1 LINNRG
7 DWKTNLSKLVYYGAV
22 QNVIFTALQSAMF
35 AMLFSDDDEDEKKK
49 EAIGRIGNGIA
60 DTLLR
65 GSGIAG
71 AAVSAAKNIALEV
84 IDQAKGK
91 KDFEKAAMEIT
102 TLSPPIDSKLS
113 KLMSAGRAF
122 KYKQNRE
129 KIREL
134 GPASIENPAYMAAAQ
149 ILSATANIPLDRALR
164 KFENLKASVDSDTEM
179 WQSIALA
186 LGYSKWD
193 VGLIEKEREAKKL
206 EDALQKSN
214 DILFKELM
222 KPRRRKNISKK
233 QMGLEQL
240 LKESIKEQEK
250 GLKKELPEGVLGRA
264 YKDGTM
270 QIKPGLPKEKRKKV
284 VAHEKKHLQD
294 IKNGILNYNN
304 NFIFYKGKQYKRTP
318 DKKVVYNGKKFPE
331 GHSKLPWEAAANK
344 AERKVS

>member
-1 LINNRG
+1 
-7 DWKTNLSKLVYYGAV
+7 
-22 QNVIFTALQSAMF
+22 MF
-35 AMLFSDDDEDEKKK
+35 AMLFSDEDEDEKKK

-71 AAVSAAKNIALEV
+71 AAVSAAKNIVLEV

-102 TLSPPIDSKLS
+102 SLSPPIDSKLA
-113 KLMSAGRAF
+113 KLQSAGRAF
-122 KYKQNRE
+122 KYKQNRK

-193 VGLIEKEREAKKL
+193 VGLIEKEREAEKLDKELKKAN
-206 EDALQKSN
+206 DALFEK
-214 DILFKELM
+214 LL
-222 KPRRRKNISKK
+222 KPKRKRRKKGEFK
-233 QMGLEQL
+233 LDDL
-240 LKESIKEQEK
+240 LQK
-250 GLKKELPEGVLGRA
+250 GLPEGVLGRA